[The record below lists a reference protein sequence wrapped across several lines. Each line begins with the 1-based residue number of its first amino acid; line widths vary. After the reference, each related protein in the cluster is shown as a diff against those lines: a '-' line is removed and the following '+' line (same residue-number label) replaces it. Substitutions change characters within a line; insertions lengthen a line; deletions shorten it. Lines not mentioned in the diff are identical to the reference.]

1 MLLAT
6 ESADTQATM
15 VSQYQSNA
23 LIYAVRNG
31 HTDIV
36 ELLLQ
41 LKSAS
46 LQLKVVNAK
55 GMNALEIAK
64 SEQFDAIV
72 VLLEKCASS

>member
-1 MLLAT
+1 
-6 ESADTQATM
+6 
-15 VSQYQSNA
+15 
-23 LIYAVRNG
+23 
-31 HTDIV
+31 
-36 ELLLQ
+36 